1 MSNIL
6 IAGCGDIGIALG
18 LMLIEDGHRV
28 HALRRN
34 VGALP
39 SSLDAIAADLTDP
52 ATLRSL
58 PDADFVYYTAAA
70 DGRDEAA
77 YQRAYVSGV
86 RNLQQALG
94 ETGRSVRRFFFVSS
108 TGVYGQD
115 SGEWVDESSPTEP
128 MRFSGRKLIEGERLA
143 MEGIPPSTSV
153 RFGGIYGP
161 GRTRLIRQVRD
172 GASCV
177 DQPPRYTNRIHRDDC
192 AGALR
197 HLLELD
203 VPAPVYVGVD
213 CYPATQCEVM
223 DWLAKK
229 MNAPAPRRETAKTNG
244 GQGKRCRNDLL
255 LESGYRFLYP
265 TFREGYAQ
273 VIDNMTVSERTTH
286 RTTT

>member
-6 IAGCGDIGIALG
+6 IAGCGDVGIALG
-18 LMLIEDGHRV
+18 LMLVADGHRV
-28 HALRRN
+28 YALRRN

-39 SSLDAIAADLTDP
+39 SSLEPIAADLTDS

-58 PDADFVYYTAAA
+58 PEADFVYYTAAA

-86 RNLQQALG
+86 GNLLQSLKRQSQS
-94 ETGRSVRRFFFVSS
+94 TVRVVFVSS

-115 SGEWVDESSPTEP
+115 AGEWVDESSPTEP
-128 MRFSGRKLIEGERLA
+128 EHFSGIKLLEGERLCLQGVFPA
-143 MEGIPPSTSV
+143 TAV

-161 GRTRLIRQVRD
+161 GRNRLVRQVRD
-172 GASCV
+172 GATCV
-177 DQPPRYTNRIHRDDC
+177 DRPPRYTNRIHRDDC
-192 AGALR
+192 ARVLR
-197 HLLELD
+197 HLLQLD
-203 VPAPVYVGVD
+203 APAPVYIGVD
-213 CYPATQCEVM
+213 CDPAPQCTVM
-223 DWLAKK
+223 DWMAKR
-229 MNAPAPRRETAKTNG
+229 MSAPVPRRKSAPGPG

-273 VIDNMTVSERTTH
+273 LIDSLEASERPAS
-286 RTTT
+286 